1 MVEQEVD
8 QGPAGVPARP
18 GVRSNIVHQPTR
30 HKRRKKEQRRK
41 MKVHKQDL
49 LHLFSDLGYPTL
61 VTEASLEIEVVRERV
76 AVESQFVVQEAMTLV
91 VATMHLMD
99 GRVPCEVG
107 GGMCVVEAVD
117 TSR

>member
-1 MVEQEVD
+1 MNRKSIKVL
-8 QGPAGVPARP
+8 P
-18 GVRSNIVHQPTR
+18 GYLRDLGCAATLFISPRDT